1 MICVAASFIS
11 GSRDGRN
18 CSSGLDA
25 IKPCTAAATT
35 GAARKGEIAH
45 LAVVK
50 RSGSGAA
57 NGISAWG
64 CSEKKNDFAVS
75 VEKISTESRLFI
87 PAHLS
92 MNLYRRDA
100 RPSKRILS
108 LKLDLG
114 SGL

>member
-11 GSRDGRN
+11 GSSEGRN
-18 CSSGLDA
+18 CSSGLAA

-64 CSEKKNDFAVS
+64 CSEKKERLRRLRRENLHREPAVHP
-75 VEKISTESRLFI
+75 EESEEL
-87 PAHLS
+87 
-92 MNLYRRDA
+92 
-100 RPSKRILS
+100 
-108 LKLDLG
+108 
-114 SGL
+114 